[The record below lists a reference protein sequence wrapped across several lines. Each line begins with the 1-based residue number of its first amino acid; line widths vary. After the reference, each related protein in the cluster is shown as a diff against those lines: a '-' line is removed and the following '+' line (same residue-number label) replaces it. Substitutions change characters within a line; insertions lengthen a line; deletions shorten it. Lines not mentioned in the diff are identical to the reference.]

1 MDSSENLDLSPFA
14 HPTRFGAHT
23 KDMRCVLL
31 ESPFAGDI
39 PANIAYARA
48 CVRDCL
54 LRGESPIASHLLYTQ
69 DGILDD
75 SHPSERAH
83 GINAG
88 HAWMHRAD
96 AVVVYTDRG
105 ISNGMLVGIKMAA
118 FYGKVVEYRVL
129 PDAVAP

>member
-1 MDSSENLDLSPFA
+1 MDTSENLDLSPFS

-39 PANIAYARA
+39 QANIAYARA

-54 LRGESPIASHLLYTQ
+54 LRGESPIASHLLLTQ
-69 DGILDD
+69 DGVLDD
-75 SHPSERAH
+75 SHPAERAH

-105 ISNGMLVGIKMAA
+105 ISNGMRVGIKLAC